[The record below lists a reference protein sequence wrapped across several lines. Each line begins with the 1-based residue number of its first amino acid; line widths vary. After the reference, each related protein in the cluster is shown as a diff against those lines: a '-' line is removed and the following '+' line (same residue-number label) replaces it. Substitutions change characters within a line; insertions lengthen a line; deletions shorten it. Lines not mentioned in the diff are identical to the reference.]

1 MALALEKKK
10 IAILKKAESH
20 YIEVAAASIVARYEL
35 SLQMQ
40 KMQEKFPKAKFN
52 LASNKETLMLRDNFI
67 KLYGKEKLPLVAKV
81 VFKFKEDAKK

>member
-1 MALALEKKK
+1 
-10 IAILKKAESH
+10 
-20 YIEVAAASIVARYEL
+20 
-35 SLQMQ
+35 MQ